1 MHGDSHSF
9 LVTVVEPLQLRI
21 QAPLVN
27 ETADQIGLGLK
38 GHLNLLHTR
47 GFQLTIM
54 YVDPQSGFR
63 AIKNLFPGVLV
74 DDGGGSYY
82 VPKVDAKFK
91 HIIELYRAVKSTLP

>member
-1 MHGDSHSF
+1 
-9 LVTVVEPLQLRI
+9 
-21 QAPLVN
+21 
-27 ETADQIGLGLK
+27 
-38 GHLNLLHTR
+38 
-47 GFQLTIM
+47 M